1 VNTIHLSTKYIVSNY
16 LVHKSLFHNFDV
28 HNSLIHNSLYYTTCV
43 YVFQMCFG
51 SGLNTLEVVERSVA
65 WSIDRS
71 RWSWMKKKALEE
83 TTVLSW
89 LLKQHSLTHRPR
101 CLAVVITVTVV

>member
-1 VNTIHLSTKYIVSNY
+1 LFTRHHPRHTIHEKSIHDTSIYKPPSTYYPSM
-16 LVHKSLFHNFDV
+16 
-28 HNSLIHNSLYYTTCV
+28 SLIDDRK
-43 YVFQMCFG
+43 MCFG
-51 SGLNTLEVVERSVA
+51 SGLNTSEVIERSVA

>member
-1 VNTIHLSTKYIVSNY
+1 MLS
-16 LVHKSLFHNFDV
+16 
-28 HNSLIHNSLYYTTCV
+28 CM
-43 YVFQMCFG
+43 MCFG
-51 SGLNTLEVVERSVA
+51 SGLNTSEVVERSVA

-89 LLKQHSLTHRPR
+89 LLKQRSLTHRPR
-101 CLAVVITVTVV
+101 CLAVAITVTVV